1 MKFRVKDMLKTD
13 ILKKSKLLGGE
24 AGIENE
30 IQGVTIIEAPD
41 IVRFINGGEVLLT
54 GLYAF
59 QTCSVQEFEGYVR
72 ELSKKKVSALAMKR
86 GRDVKYIED
95 KVRILLEFAKEQ
107 SVPVLEVPF
116 DLSFRE
122 ILKLIMERLF
132 SEEVRKLKYF
142 KTTHD
147 NFTALSLSFKS
158 EENGIQRILEVLEK
172 LIGNPA
178 ALFNQNLDCLA
189 ATDLRL
195 PRLEISEEAQEY
207 QPEFYSNYTYLK
219 QMVCVEDTVSER
231 YEQYLVRLNLMHNTR
246 MYLVITALHNRFGS
260 MEHIAVENAV
270 TALKQELFR
279 QHSIE
284 ELEKKFQND
293 IMNNILNGKV
303 RFGEELKKAVKLLGL
318 PADGCYRVIIWN
330 LYEEGAKEPEDLNNK
345 MKYAGLLYDAVKAEF
360 CDIRLLNDLDK
371 VIVLQS
377 LSPGVRQEEY
387 RKELKKAAAG
397 IQKRVSSW
405 NPRLRVRAGAGR
417 ETEGIL
423 GVSESFKEAG
433 DSLKFI
439 DILGED
445 NTDHKSRVMF
455 FSDMGVF
462 KLLCQLNDP
471 QMLLEYIPE
480 SLQRLCSYKR
490 QQRGDLLLT
499 LNTYLD
505 RNQNLTRTAQ
515 ELFIH
520 YKTAAYRIERIA
532 EITGMDFDNPSEVL
546 AVRIGL
552 VVYKIVKNLKK

>member
-1 MKFRVKDMLKTD
+1 MLKTD
-13 ILKKSKLLGGE
+13 MFKESKILGG
-24 AGIENE
+24 ASGLDNE
-30 IQGVTIIEAPD
+30 IQGATIIEAPD

-54 GLYAF
+54 GFYAF
-59 QTCSVQEFEGYVR
+59 QACSVQEFEGYVG
-72 ELSKKKVSALAMKR
+72 ELSRKRVSALAMKR
-86 GRDVKYIED
+86 GRDVKYIEE
-95 KVRILLEFAKEQ
+95 KIRILLEFAEEQ

-116 DLSFRE
+116 ELSFRE

-132 SEEVRKLKYF
+132 SAEVRKLKYF

-189 ATDLRL
+189 ATDSRL
-195 PRLEISEEAQEY
+195 SKLKISEEAREY

-219 QMVCVEDTVSER
+219 QMVHVEEAEDGWF
-231 YEQYLVRLNLMHNTR
+231 EQYLVRLNLMYNTR
-246 MYLVITALHNRFGS
+246 LYLAITALHGRFES

-303 RFGEELKKAVKLLGL
+303 RSDEELKKAAKLLGL
-318 PADGCYRVIIWN
+318 SADGSYRV
-330 LYEEGAKEPEDLNNK
+330 LVMDLREEGDQKTEDLNDK
-345 MKYAGLLYDAVKAEF
+345 MRYASFLYGAARAEF
-360 CDIRLLNDLDK
+360 RDVRLLNDMDR
-371 VIVLQS
+371 VVVLQI
-377 LSPGVRQEEY
+377 LRPGVRREEY
-387 RKELKKAAAG
+387 RRELKKTAARV
-397 IQKRVSSW
+397 QKRVSAR
-405 NPRLRVRAGAGR
+405 NPRLCVRLGAGK
-417 ETEGIL
+417 ETKGIL
-423 GVSESFKEAG
+423 DISESFKEAG
-433 DSLKFI
+433 DSLTFI

-445 NTDHKSRVMF
+445 NTDHISRLLF

-462 KLLCQLNDP
+462 KLLCQLDSTD
-471 QMLLEYIPE
+471 MLSEYIPE
-480 SLQRLCSYKR
+480 SLQRLCNYKR

-552 VVYKIVKNLKK
+552 VVYKMIENLKR